1 MPEKINRIKSVLADK
16 DISQKDLATKIKIT
30 PNSMSRICQNATQP
44 SLKLLKKIAIILDV
58 EMGELLVPIKKKG

>member
-16 DISQKDLATKIKIT
+16 DVSQKDLATKIKIT
-30 PNSMSRICQNATQP
+30 PNSMSRICQNSSQP

-58 EMGELLVPIKKKG
+58 EIGELLVPIKKK